1 MKRMMIL
8 LVMALVMFTA
18 NAFALDT
25 ATVTVDAEVM
35 AACTFDTGT
44 LTLDF
49 GALDP
54 DLTTA
59 ANATGTLDF
68 TCSPGSTY
76 NLTTAAAGV
85 ITDPV
90 SSDTI
95 AYATTLSGD
104 VTGTSLGGAQALT
117 VDADIAAGDF
127 TGKTAGSYAGTF
139 TIDLNL

>member
-25 ATVTVDAEVM
+25 ATVTVNAEVM

-68 TCSPGSTY
+68 TCSAGSTY
-76 NLTTAAAGV
+76 NLTTAAGGV
-85 ITDPV
+85 ITETGG
-90 SSDTI
+90 DTI
-95 AYATTLSGD
+95 VYATTLSGD

>member
-35 AACTFDTGT
+35 AACTFDTGA

-59 ANATGTLDF
+59 ANATGALDF
-68 TCSPGSTY
+68 TCSAGASY
-76 NLTTAAAGV
+76 NLTTAAGGV
-85 ITDPV
+85 ITEIGG
-90 SSDTI
+90 DTI
-95 AYATTLSGD
+95 AYTTTLSGD
-104 VTGTSLGGAQALT
+104 VSGASGGASQTLI
-117 VDADIAAGDF
+117 VDADIAANGF
-127 TGKTAGSYAGTF
+127 NGKTAGTYAGTF

>member
-59 ANATGTLDF
+59 ANATGTLAF
-68 TCSPGSTY
+68 TCNNGATY
-76 NLTTAAAGV
+76 SFFTDAGGD
-85 ITDPV
+85 ITETGG
-90 SSDTI
+90 DTI
-95 AYATTLSGD
+95 AYTTSLTGD
-104 VTGTSLGGAQALT
+104 TSGTSSGGAQLLT
-117 VDADIAAGDF
+117 VDADIAVGGF
-127 TGKTAGSYAGTF
+127 TGKTAGNYAGTF